1 MPGTSKSG
9 SKTVS
14 LVREGEITV
23 DSKGIQHVSPDDG
36 YTISL
41 PSGAIAEGKTVTFK
55 YGVVPDGPFGPFQFP
70 NGVRPVSAILSL
82 HPTTEE
88 PLLKPIEIAL
98 PHFIHCETQED
109 QKRLAVYKADCHSDV
124 REGADGRTLYSFK
137 KMTGVKLSLGIYNG
151 DPNYPEGIPYAKFST
166 GHCCYLCI
174 GEYGKDDTDRAIFS
188 LVEAKPKTL
197 NRFEELVVHFCL
209 PYFLPTCHMVRRIN
223 SFYPHPQALSHAAF
237 TVKSLEWAWGQAYV
251 LAAS

>member
-1 MPGTSKSG
+1 MPGTLKSG

-197 NRFEELVVHFCL
+197 NQFEELVVHFCL

-237 TVKSLEWAWGQAYV
+237 TVKSWEWAWGQAYV